1 MPSKPI
7 PLIKISGTHFEA
19 GRQLGRATAATLRQ
33 PVAPPAGRTWDDMR
47 QLAQPYMQATQ
58 AGIPWLHEELR
69 GLAAGSGVDVLDLY
83 VRATEEIWENLTP
96 LPPLQSEKG
105 ENLPSPT
112 RGGAGGGVQKAV
124 ETRPRLTCPPLN
136 LEGRG
141 KKETHKCSDF
151 AVGPPATADGGIW
164 LAHNN
169 DLSPEAQEKVVA
181 IEWTVGDQPR
191 LFTLGIGPFISI
203 GFNTAGLALTGN
215 ELSPNDEKIGVP
227 RLLLVRDIL
236 AQSTVTQALTAAARP
251 DRASSY
257 NQLISHADGTIVNF
271 EGSATAYDL
280 IYAQDGWTV
289 HTNHYCSAKM
299 AAYERE
305 PDAVQ
310 GSCLRYERAR
320 ELIATRPGSVTPAML
335 KAFLAD
341 HANAPYSIC
350 VHRSEVQT
358 VFWAVI
364 DLTHGAIEYGR
375 GQPCASTSQYF
386 RFH

>member
-1 MPSKPI
+1 MTTLLPI
-7 PLIKISGTHFEA
+7 PLLKISGNHFEA
-19 GRQLGRATAATLRQ
+19 GRQLGAATADTLRQ
-33 PVAPPAGRTWDDMR
+33 PVVPPTGRTWNDMR

-58 AGIPWLHEELR
+58 VVIPWLHEELQ
-69 GLAAGSGVDVLDLY
+69 GIAAGSEVDLLDLY
-83 VRATEEIWENLTP
+83 ARATEEIWEDLTP
-96 LPPLQSEKG
+96 QPPLRFGEG
-105 ENLPSPT
+105 ENLPLKS
-112 RGGAGGGVQKAV
+112 RGEGSWGDKGG
-124 ETRPRLTCPPLN
+124 
-136 LEGRG
+136 
-141 KKETHKCSDF
+141 KCSDF

-181 IEWTVGDQPR
+181 IEWAVADQPR
-191 LFTLGIGPFISI
+191 LFTLGVGPFISM
-203 GFNTAGLALTGN
+203 GFNAAGLALTGN
-215 ELSPNDEKIGVP
+215 EVSPNDEKIGVP

-236 AQSTVTQALTAAARP
+236 AQPTVAQALAAAARP

-271 EGSATAYDL
+271 EGSATDYDL
-280 IYAQDGWTV
+280 IYAQAGWTV

-320 ELIATRPGSVTPAML
+320 ELMVTRPGAVTPAML

-350 VHRSEVQT
+350 AHRSEVQT

-375 GQPCASTSQYF
+375 GQPCASTSHYF